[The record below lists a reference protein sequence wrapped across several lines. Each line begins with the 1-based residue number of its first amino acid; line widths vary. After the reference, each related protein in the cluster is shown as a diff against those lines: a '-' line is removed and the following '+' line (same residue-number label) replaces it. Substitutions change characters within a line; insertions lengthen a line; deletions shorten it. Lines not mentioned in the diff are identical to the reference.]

1 MTGWS
6 RVGAVSAALAV
17 ILGAFAAHGLE
28 TQFGKS
34 YENVPAKMVAGH
46 PVPAAHKALQDFRTG
61 AQYQFFHAIGL
72 MFVGLFGQGR
82 RSRALTVAGWSFLIG
97 TILFCGSLYLLTL
110 LQQPKLGAVAPFGG
124 TAFIVG
130 WIALAIGIRP
140 GSTTETLS
148 S

>member
-1 MTGWS
+1 MIGWS
-6 RVGAVSAALAV
+6 RAGAAFAALAV

-28 TQFGKS
+28 KQFETS
-34 YENVPAKMVAGH
+34 YENVPAKIVAGH

-61 AQYQFFHAIGL
+61 AQYQFYHAIGL
-72 MFVGLFGQGR
+72 MLVGLYARGR
-82 RSRALTVAGWSFLIG
+82 SSRALTIAGWSFVVGI
-97 TILFCGSLYLLTL
+97 ILFCGSLYLLTL

-130 WIALAIGIRP
+130 WVALAIGIRD
-140 GSTTETLS
+140 SRSVETAS